1 VVGKKPFSA
10 MSVDG
15 IFGIKTRSAVKA
27 FQKAHGLKEDA
38 VVEDDTWA
46 ELDKMGA
53 VSKGVREF
61 ETTQIC
67 EGMLT
72 GGQAHYDWE
81 VTKDNRL
88 VITVKINFTGEKKHP
103 KVAAWLQDITDVWN
117 GFKAVEDGGI
127 REYDIEFKPVVS
139 SKGHHKVKVG
149 KPTKSN
155 PNPRSDSGNWYVND
169 GRKGLAPHEFGH
181 LVGLDDEYNRPEE
194 QYVETT
200 GQEPTVGKLAATSGK
215 NSTAVANLID
225 AAFTANAGK
234 PGREVS
240 KAIAKIVKD
249 EGLAQGGYARLVAQ
263 RYLALHPFEPAFLN
277 EIQGSP
283 IPATFTSY
291 LAYKGG
297 YDWTS
302 DLTRATQ
309 VFSESNT
316 SIMGTMTSVP
326 DNADA
331 AGLAGIA
338 PHDHPVQPRH
348 LRSFTDLL
356 VVAMPGTRW
365 KTKKR

>member
-1 VVGKKPFSA
+1 
-10 MSVDG
+10 M
-15 IFGIKTRSAVKA
+15 
-27 FQKAHGLKEDA
+27 
-38 VVEDDTWA
+38 
-46 ELDKMGA
+46 
-53 VSKGVREF
+53 
-61 ETTQIC
+61 
-67 EGMLT
+67 
-72 GGQAHYDWE
+72 
-81 VTKDNRL
+81 
-88 VITVKINFTGEKKHP
+88 
-103 KVAAWLQDITDVWN
+103 
-117 GFKAVEDGGI
+117 
-127 REYDIEFKPVVS
+127 
-139 SKGHHKVKVG
+139 
-149 KPTKSN
+149 
-155 PNPRSDSGNWYVND
+155 
-169 GRKGLAPHEFGH
+169 
-181 LVGLDDEYNRPEE
+181 
-194 QYVETT
+194 
-200 GQEPTVGKLAATSGK
+200 
-215 NSTAVANLID
+215 ANLID